1 MAGARAMGRYILVV
15 DDDPDARE
23 ILDLVLATLEI
34 PVVQARDGREALH
47 LIDEDCPLLLVLD
60 LSMPTLDG
68 RAVLERLRA
77 KPETAALPVLVFTAG
92 NTGIEL
98 SDELRI
104 PLSRIMRKG
113 NLSMT
118 NLRSIAI
125 EILGSAVRADIRIG
139 L

>member
-1 MAGARAMGRYILVV
+1 MGRYILVV
-15 DDDPDARE
+15 DDDPDVRE

-34 PVVQARDGREALH
+34 PVAQARDGHEALD
-47 LIDEDCPLLLVLD
+47 LIAEERPLLLVLD

-77 KPETAALPVLVFTAG
+77 NPETAAVPVLVFTAD
-92 NTGIEL
+92 NTGPEL
-98 SDELRI
+98 SEELRV

-118 NLRSIAI
+118 HLRSIAI
-125 EILGSAVRADIRIG
+125 QVLGSAVKADI
-139 L
+139 

>member
-1 MAGARAMGRYILVV
+1 MTGVRAVGRYILVV

-23 ILDLVLATLEI
+23 ILDLVLATLDI

-47 LIDEDCPLLLVLD
+47 LIDDDCPLLLVLD

-77 KPETAALPVLVFTAG
+77 KPETAALPVLVFTAD
-92 NTGIEL
+92 NTGLEL
-98 SDELRI
+98 SEELRV

-118 NLRSIAI
+118 RLRSIAI
-125 EILGSAVRADIRIG
+125 EVLGSAVKADI
-139 L
+139 